1 MVLALDALWVG
12 VLIVLLAIFCTASLM
27 SVRVWFALM
36 LVVIVIGLALTV
48 VSTVNKRRRER
59 IQLSSDQTMLV
70 EYLKSHGIGG
80 DLSQLAKTLGIGEER
95 ALKLLLSLEA
105 QGTIPAGS
113 VKALAPNKP
122 NLSSHSGAV

>member
-12 VLIVLLAIFCTASLM
+12 VLIVLLAIFCAASLM

-59 IQLSSDQTMLV
+59 IQLSSDRTMLV

-80 DLSQLAKTLGIGEER
+80 DLSHLAKTLGISEER
-95 ALKLLLSLEA
+95 ALKLLLSLEE
-105 QGTIPAGS
+105 QGSIPAGS
-113 VKALAPNKP
+113 AEALAPNKP
-122 NLSSHSGAV
+122 NANTI